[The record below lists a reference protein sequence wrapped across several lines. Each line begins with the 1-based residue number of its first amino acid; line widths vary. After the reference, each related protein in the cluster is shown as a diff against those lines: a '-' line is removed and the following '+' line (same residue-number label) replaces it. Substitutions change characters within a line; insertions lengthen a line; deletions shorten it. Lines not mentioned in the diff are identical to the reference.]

1 MQLIGV
7 VGGVILVAVSIILG
21 AFLLAALLGLA
32 LLVALVVFAR
42 LWWLR
47 RQLGPQTGGDEIIE
61 TEYRVIR
68 ETNRGQDD
76 AGGDG
81 R

>member
-1 MQLIGV
+1 LLGL
-7 VGGVILVAVSIILG
+7 GLLVAV
-21 AFLLAALLGLA
+21 
-32 LLVALVVFAR
+32 VVFAR

-68 ETNRGQDD
+68 ETNRGPRD
-76 AGGDG
+76 AGEDG